1 LPGLA
6 TPKADEEDLDHTS
19 EQLLTFTL
27 SLDRRDVSP
36 PAAEAARARLL
47 NCIGVSLAALEAPPV
62 RIVRTLAPQVSNG
75 RSARLFGTLMSTTP
89 EMAAFVNSAMTR
101 FLDMSDTRFMAGV
114 SHPADA
120 LPGLIAVAEA
130 EGASGADLLLA
141 IVIAYELQCR
151 FVDVVP
157 ISHVGWDQTPVVAM
171 ATALACGR
179 LMRLDREALG
189 HALSLA
195 ITPSI
200 ALNQTRTG
208 RISMWKGLAG
218 PQGVRQGV
226 FACYL
231 AAAGMT
237 GPEDIFEGKFGFW
250 KQLFNQTYH
259 LPLPIRLDNHV
270 FAVQQ
275 TMIKSFPIRFNCHV
289 PVFAA
294 LELRKEAAVPEIRS
308 LVVETFHQAFGRWI
322 ELPEIWRPET
332 RETADH
338 SLPFCV
344 AVALIDGAITPAT
357 FEAERY
363 RDPDVLDLMGRTDI
377 ELSDAFAAA
386 APEVRSCRITAT
398 LADGRTVAVE
408 KKLGPADDLK
418 GMSRSDLESKVN
430 NVTRPFLHDAARAA
444 LIDQVWRVEEL
455 DRIGPLLDRTAIS
468 APTR

>member
-1 LPGLA
+1 MDG
-6 TPKADEEDLDHTS
+6 TTD
-19 EQLLTFTL
+19 QLLTFTL
-27 SLDRRDVSP
+27 ALKRSDVP
-36 PAAEAARARLL
+36 PRAVEAARARLL

-62 RIVRTLAPQVSNG
+62 RIVRTLAPCVSDG
-75 RSARLFGTLMSTTP
+75 RSARLFGTLMRTTP

-157 ISHVGWDQTPVVAM
+157 ISHAGWDQTPVVAM

-179 LMRLDREALG
+179 LMRLDRDALG
-189 HALSLA
+189 HALALA
-195 ITPSI
+195 ITPNI

-208 RISMWKGLAG
+208 RISMWKGMAG
-218 PQGVRQGV
+218 PQGARQGV

-250 KQLFNQTYH
+250 KQLFDQNYK
-259 LPLPIRLDNHV
+259 LPVPARFDGHV

-275 TMIKSFPIRFNCHV
+275 TMIKSFPVRFNCHV

-294 LELRKEAAVPEIRS
+294 LELRRKVDVADIKT
-308 LVVETFHQAFGRWI
+308 LVIETFKQAFGRWI
-322 ELPEIWRPET
+322 AVPEIWRPET

-344 AVALIDGAITPAT
+344 AAALIDGEITPAT
-357 FEAERY
+357 FDAERY
-363 RDPDVLDLMGRTDI
+363 RDPDVLDLMGRAEI
-377 ELSDAFAAA
+377 KLSEAFAAV
-386 APEVRSCRITAT
+386 APAVRSCRITAT
-398 LADGRTVAVE
+398 LTDGRTVAVE
-408 KKLGPADDLK
+408 KKLGPEDDLK
-418 GMSRSDLESKVN
+418 GMSRADLETKVHGI
-430 NVTRPFLHDAARAA
+430 VRPFLDDRARTA
-444 LIDQVWRVEEL
+444 LIDLIWNIEDL
-455 DRIGPLLDRTAIS
+455 DSIDPLLDHTAVS
-468 APTR
+468 APSR

>member
-1 LPGLA
+1 V
-6 TPKADEEDLDHTS
+6 DHTVD
-19 EQLLTFTL
+19 QLLRFTL
-27 SLDRRDVSP
+27 ALGHRDLSP
-36 PAAEAARARLL
+36 PAVEAARARLL

-62 RIVRTLAPQVSNG
+62 RIVRGLAPRVSAG
-75 RSARLFGTLMSTTP
+75 RAARLFGTLEPTTP
-89 EMAAFVNSAMTR
+89 EMAAFVNGAMTR
-101 FLDMSDTRFMAGV
+101 FLDMSDTRAMAGV

-120 LPGLIAVAEA
+120 VPGLIAIAEA

-157 ISHVGWDQTPVVAM
+157 ISHAGWDQTPVVAM
-171 ATALACGR
+171 ATALAGGR
-179 LMRLDREALG
+179 LMGLDREALG

-195 ITPSI
+195 ITPGI

-208 RISMWKGLAG
+208 RISMWKGMAG
-218 PQGVRQGV
+218 PQGARQGV

-250 KQLFNQTYH
+250 SQLFDQTFK
-259 LPLPIRLDNHV
+259 LPLPARFEDHV

-294 LELRKEAAVPEIRS
+294 LELRRKVDVADIKT
-308 LVVETFHQAFGRWI
+308 LVIETFKQAFGRWI
-322 ELPEIWRPET
+322 AVPEVWRPET

-344 AVALIDGAITPAT
+344 AAALIDGAITPAT

-363 RDPDVLDLMGRTDI
+363 RDPDVLDLMGRAEI
-377 ELSDAFAAA
+377 KLSEAFAAV
-386 APEVRSCRITAT
+386 APAVRSCRITAT
-398 LADGRTVAVE
+398 LSDGRTVAVE
-408 KKLGPADDLK
+408 KHLGPEDDLK
-418 GMSRSDLESKVN
+418 GMSRTDLETKVHTI
-430 NVTRPFLHDAARAA
+430 TRPFLDDAARAA
-444 LIDQVWRVEEL
+444 LIEL
-455 DRIGPLLDRTAIS
+455 IGHIEDLDGIGPLLDRTAVP
-468 APTR
+468 AAAR

>member
-1 LPGLA
+1 MDD
-6 TPKADEEDLDHTS
+6 TTDR
-19 EQLLTFTL
+19 LLTFTL
-27 SLDRRDVSP
+27 ALNRRDLSATVVD
-36 PAAEAARARLL
+36 AALDRLL
-47 NCIGVSLAALEAPPV
+47 NCIGVSIAALEAPPV
-62 RIVRTLAPQVSNG
+62 RAARSLAPSVCEG
-75 RSARLFGTLMSTTP
+75 RTARLFGTLKKTTP

-101 FLDMSDTRFMAGV
+101 FLDMSDTRVMAAV

-130 EGASGADLLLA
+130 EGASGTDLLLA

-157 ISHVGWDQTPVVAM
+157 INHKGWDQTPVVAM

-179 LMRLDREALG
+179 LMKLDRETLG

-195 ITPSI
+195 ITPNI

-208 RISMWKGLAG
+208 KISMWKGMAG
-218 PQGVRQGV
+218 PQGARQGV
-226 FACYL
+226 MAAYL

-237 GPEDIFEGKFGFW
+237 GPDGIFQGQFGLW
-250 KQLFNQTYH
+250 AQLFGRRYD
-259 LPLPIRLDNHV
+259 LPIPTRFADHI
-270 FAVQQ
+270 FAVRQ

-294 LELRKEAAVPEIRS
+294 LDLRAKVDLSRVDT
-308 LVVETFHQAFGRWI
+308 LVIETFEQAFGRWI

-344 AVALIDGAITPAT
+344 STALLDGEITPAT
-357 FEAERY
+357 FDAERY
-363 RDPDVLDLMGRTDI
+363 KDPDVLDLMSRCRI
-377 ELSDAFAAA
+377 ELSDDFTRI

-398 LADGRTVAVE
+398 LSDGRTVSTE
-408 KKLGPADDLK
+408 KRLGPDDDLK
-418 GMSRSDLESKVN
+418 GMARPDLERKFHA
-430 NVTRPFLHDAARAA
+430 VTRPYLDGEARST
-444 LIDQVWRVEEL
+444 LIDLVRHLESL
-455 DRIGPLLDRTAIS
+455 DTIGTLLDHTCVAAEIL
-468 APTR
+468 AP

>member
-1 LPGLA
+1 
-6 TPKADEEDLDHTS
+6 LDHTA

-27 SLDRRDVSP
+27 ALDRRDVPP

-62 RIVRTLAPQVSNG
+62 RIVRSLAPDVSSG
-75 RSARLFGTLMSTTP
+75 RSARLFGVLTSTTP

-120 LPGLIAVAEA
+120 LPGLIAVTEA

-179 LMRLDREALG
+179 LMRMDRKVLG

-208 RISMWKGLAG
+208 RISMWKGMAG

-250 KQLFNQTYH
+250 KQLFDRTYQ
-259 LPLPIRLDNHV
+259 LPLPTRLDNHV

-294 LELRKEAAVPEIRS
+294 LELREKVAIAEIKT
-308 LVVETFHQAFGRWI
+308 LVIETFKQAFGRWI
-322 ELPEIWRPET
+322 AVPEVWRPET

-344 AVALIDGAITPAT
+344 AAAMIDGAITPAT

-363 RDPDVLDLMGRTDI
+363 RDPDVLELMGRTEI
-377 ELSDAFAAA
+377 KLSDAFAAV
-386 APEVRSCRITAT
+386 APPVRSCRITAT
-398 LADGRTVAVE
+398 LTDGRTVVVE
-408 KKLGPADDLK
+408 KKLGPEDDLK
-418 GMSRSDLESKVN
+418 GMSRADLETKIHN
-430 NVTRPFLHDAARAA
+430 ITKPFLDDGARAA
-444 LIDQVWRVEEL
+444 LIDLIWHVEDL
-455 DRIGPLLDRTAIS
+455 DTVGPLLDHTAVT
-468 APTR
+468 APSS

>member
-1 LPGLA
+1 MDS
-6 TPKADEEDLDHTS
+6 TTDK
-19 EQLLTFTL
+19 LLNFTL
-27 SLDRRDVSP
+27 ALDRGDLP
-36 PAAEAARARLL
+36 PAAVDAALARLL
-47 NCIGVSLAALEAPPV
+47 NCAGVSIAALEAPPV
-62 RIVRTLAPQVSNG
+62 RIARTLAPRITDG
-75 RSARLFGTLMSTTP
+75 PSARLFGTLDRTTP

-101 FLDMSDTRFMAGV
+101 FLDMSDTRVMAAV

-130 EGASGADLLLA
+130 EGAGGTDLLLA

-157 ISHVGWDQTPVVAM
+157 INHGGWDQTPVVAM

-179 LMRLDREALG
+179 LMGLDRETLG

-208 RISMWKGLAG
+208 RISMWKGMAG
-218 PQGVRQGV
+218 PQGTRQGV
-226 FACYL
+226 FAAYL

-237 GPEDIFEGKFGFW
+237 GPEDIFEGDFGLW
-250 KQLFNQTYH
+250 NQLFGEAFD
-259 LPLPIRLDNHV
+259 LPIPEHFDDHV

-294 LELRKEAAVPEIRS
+294 LDLRTRVEVPAVEL
-308 LVVETFHQAFGRWI
+308 LVIETFEQAFGRWI
-322 ELPEIWRPET
+322 ALPEVWRPET

-344 AVALIDGAITPAT
+344 AAALIDGEITPAT
-357 FEAERY
+357 FDSERY
-363 RDPDVLDLMGRTDI
+363 RDPDVLALMGRSKI
-377 ELSDAFAAA
+377 ELNDEFAGL
-386 APEVRSCRITAT
+386 APEIRCCRTTAS
-398 LADGRTVAVE
+398 LSGGRTAVAE
-408 KKLGPADDLK
+408 KRLGPEDDLK
-418 GMSRSDLESKVN
+418 GMDRRDLEAKFHR
-430 NVTRPFLHDAARAA
+430 VTRPFLDKAARSA
-444 LIDQVWRVEEL
+444 LIDLIWRLEQL
-455 DRIGPLLDRTAIS
+455 DRIDSLLDRTAI
-468 APTR
+468 

>member
-1 LPGLA
+1 
-6 TPKADEEDLDHTS
+6 LDRTS
-19 EQLLTFTL
+19 DQLLTFTL
-27 SLDRRDVSP
+27 SLDRSDLSP
-36 PAAEAARARLL
+36 ATIEASRARVL

-62 RIVRTLAPQVSNG
+62 RIARGLAPVVSSG
-75 RSARLFGTLMSTTP
+75 PSARLFGTLASTTP

-101 FLDMSDTRFMAGV
+101 FLDMSDTRAMEGV

-130 EGASGADLLLA
+130 EAASGAELMLA

-157 ISHVGWDQTPVVAM
+157 ISHAGWDQTPVVAM

-179 LMRLDREALG
+179 LMRLDRERLG

-200 ALNQTRTG
+200 DLNQTRTG
-208 RISMWKGLAG
+208 RISMWKGMAG
-218 PQGVRQGV
+218 PQGARQGV

-237 GPEDIFEGKFGFW
+237 GPEDIFDGKFGFW
-250 KQLFNQTYH
+250 RQLFGQSYE
-259 LPLPIRLDNHV
+259 LPLPTRFNDHV
-270 FAVQQ
+270 FAVRQ

-294 LELRKEAAVPEIRS
+294 LELREMTKQAEIAT
-308 LVVETFHQAFGRWI
+308 LVIETFRQAFGRWI
-322 ELPEIWRPET
+322 TLPEIWRPET

-344 AVALIDGAITPAT
+344 AAALIDGDISPET

-363 RDPDVLDLMGRTDI
+363 RDPDVLDLMGRSRI
-377 ELSDAFAAA
+377 ELNEGFAEL
-386 APEVRSCRITAT
+386 APEIRACRITAT
-398 LADGRTVAVE
+398 LANGRTCVVE
-408 KKLGPADDLK
+408 KRLGPEDDLK
-418 GMSRSDLESKVN
+418 GMSRADLVDKFRRI
-430 NVTRPFLHDAARAA
+430 TRPFLDHDAQAA
-444 LIDQVWRVEEL
+444 LIDLAWRFDEL
-455 DRIGPLLDRTAIS
+455 DTIGPLLDLTAV
-468 APTR
+468 TTG